1 MPKQRSPGPA
11 PEADPLADPRL
22 RRRLWLAR
30 AAVAWERLWPRLWR
44 PTAVAGVF
52 LAVAL
57 LDLLPRLPS
66 WLHAAVLAGFAG
78 AFLLA
83 AGRGPRPR
91 WPDAA
96 EGRRRLERDS
106 GLRHRPLTGLDDS
119 LALGG
124 DDPAA
129 AALWAAHRSRLR
141 AALSR
146 LRVGLPRAGLAPV
159 DPLALRAIPVLLL
172 AIGLTAAGAQ
182 APTRLG
188 RALLP
193 DFSGT
198 QAPPP
203 SVSVWIDPPGYT
215 GAAPRVLAPGPDAP
229 AAADAVT
236 PPADKKPGE
245 TAVPVPE
252 GSRVLV
258 RVDGLARAPE
268 LALGDR
274 TLDFERVEGDVW
286 RAGGKVDKPLD
297 SPLAVRQGD
306 QTLARWPLT
315 VVFDQP
321 PTAAFA
327 APPEAGRRHALAVR
341 YKARDDYGLAS
352 LRLEIERSG
361 DGPGA
366 PIRREIPVTSGEEDD
381 AEGGVSGVSY
391 HDLTAHPWAG
401 LEVQARLT
409 AEDRAGQTGHSR
421 SLRVT
426 LPERPFTHP
435 VAKVLVRLRK
445 DLSREPNARGPVVTG
460 LQALQRRPRAF
471 QGEVAVALAL
481 RLSERRLVYDAR
493 SAAVAA
499 VQDLMWQTALALED
513 GELSIAERELRRAQ
527 EALERALAREDVGEA
542 ELDRLMARLETA
554 MDRFLEALR
563 KHQAE
568 RLAEDGVTPSELPPD
583 ARVLDRQALEERLRR
598 LREMTET
605 GARDAAREMLA
616 ELRGLLENL
625 DLNAEFARQGEA
637 LQQAQALLD
646 RLDGL
651 SQAQQALLDESFRGG
666 QRQAGEAPDQPR
678 AGEGAA
684 ARQEELRRE
693 LGQLLRDLGGA
704 LGRIPGPL
712 GEAEQ
717 AMRRATRALEQDQ
730 PGAAVGPQGE
740 AVEKLRQG
748 RRAMQQAF
756 QQRLRPGPGR
766 DGQGRRGRAGSSGR
780 DPLGRP
786 TRETGR
792 GGQDTGDVEIP
803 SEGEIQRAREILDT
817 LRRRAGERDRPEL
830 EQEYIRRLLDRF

>member
-1 MPKQRSPGPA
+1 MSKQDRPDPESGP
-11 PEADPLADPRL
+11 DPLADPRL

-30 AAVAWERLWPRLWR
+30 AALVWERLWPRLWR
-44 PTAVAGVF
+44 PAAVAGVF

-57 LDLLPRLPS
+57 LDLLPRLPGG
-66 WLHAAVLAGFAG
+66 LHALILAGFAG

-83 AGRGPRPR
+83 ARRGPRPR
-91 WPDAA
+91 WPDEA

-106 GLRHRPLTGLDDS
+106 GLRHRPLSGLDDS

-129 AALWAAHRSRLR
+129 TALWDAHRSRLR

-146 LRVGLPRAGLAPV
+146 LRVGLPRAGLAPA

-172 AIGLTAAGAQ
+172 AVGLSVAGAQ

-193 DFSGT
+193 DFTGAE
-198 QAPPP
+198 APPP

-215 GAAPRVLAPGPDAP
+215 GEPPRVLAPGPDAP
-229 AAADAVT
+229 ADAVAAT
-236 PPADKKPGE
+236 PSSGDAG

-252 GSRVLV
+252 GSRVLA
-258 RVDGLARAPE
+258 RVDGLDGAPV
-268 LALGDR
+268 LALGGR
-274 TLDFERVEGDVW
+274 TLRFERVAGDVW
-286 RAGGKVDKPLD
+286 QVEGAVRQPID
-297 SPLAVRQGD
+297 SPLAVRHRD
-306 QTLARWPLT
+306 RTLVSWPLT

-321 PTAAFA
+321 PTVAFA
-327 APPEAGRRHALAVR
+327 EPPAAGRRHALTVA
-341 YKARDDYGLAS
+341 YEARDDYGLAG
-352 LRLEIERSG
+352 LRLEITRAGKASG
-361 DGPGA
+361 KASDA
-366 PIRREIPVTSGEEDD
+366 AIRRDISVASGEG
-381 AEGGVSGVSY
+381 AEGGLSGVSY

-401 LEVQARLT
+401 LKVHARLI
-409 AEDRAGQTGHSR
+409 AEDGAGQTGRSR
-421 SLRVT
+421 SVAVT

-435 VAKVLVRLRK
+435 VAKALVRLRK
-445 DLSREPNARGPVVTG
+445 DLSRDPTARGPVVTG
-460 LQALQRRPRAF
+460 LKALQQHPEAF
-471 QGEVAVALAL
+471 QGQVAVALAL
-481 RLSERRLVYDAR
+481 RLSERRLVYDESR
-493 SAAVAA
+493 AAVTSA
-499 VQDLMWQTALALED
+499 QRLMWQTALALED

-527 EALERALAREDVGEA
+527 EALEEALARDDASEA

-554 MDRFLEALR
+554 MAQFLDALR
-563 KHQAE
+563 AQQAE
-568 RLAEDGVTPSELPPD
+568 RLSESGMAPSELPPD
-583 ARVLDRQALEERLRR
+583 ARVLEGRELQEMLRR

-605 GARDAAREMLA
+605 GARKAAQEMLG
-616 ELRGLLENL
+616 ELRSLLENL
-625 DLNAEFARQGEA
+625 DLDANFARLSDEA
-637 LQQAQALLD
+637 QQAQELLD

-651 SQAQQALLDESFRGG
+651 SRAQQRLLDESFRNSQEGG
-666 QRQAGEAPDQPR
+666 GDRGQPR
-678 AGEGAA
+678 AGDEAA
-684 ARQEELRRE
+684 ARQEGLRRE

-717 AMRRATRALEQDQ
+717 AMRRATRALEQGQ
-730 PGAAVGPQGE
+730 PGAAVPPQGE

-756 QQRLRPGPGR
+756 QRRLRPGPGR
-766 DGQGRRGRAGSSGR
+766 AGQGRVGGEGSAGR

-792 GGQDTGDVEIP
+792 GGQDTGDVKIP
-803 SEGEIQRAREILDT
+803 NESEIQRAREILDT

-830 EQEYIRRLLDRF
+830 EQDYIRRLLDRF